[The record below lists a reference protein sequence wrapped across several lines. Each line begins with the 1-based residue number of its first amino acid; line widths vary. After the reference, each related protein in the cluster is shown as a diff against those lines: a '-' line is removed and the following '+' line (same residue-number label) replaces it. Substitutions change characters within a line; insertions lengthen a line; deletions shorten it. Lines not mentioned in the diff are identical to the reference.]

1 MPDKGYAHLHTYDV
15 DRSKVR
21 SAVKKYR
28 ELAMSVNL
36 DKGRYMIVPR

>member
-15 DRSKVR
+15 KRNKVR

-28 ELAMSVNL
+28 ELAMMVTL
-36 DKGRYMIVPR
+36 EPGRYMIVPR